1 MSRDKDVKVKTTMG
15 HGGRVV
21 IPSAMRRRLNL
32 KAGEAINVSLE
43 SDGIVITTPA
53 MALRRLQK
61 RFAEAVPASVSL
73 ADELIAERR
82 KEAENE

>member
-1 MSRDKDVKVKTTMG
+1 MSEEKDIQVKTTMG

-61 RFAEAVPASVSL
+61 RFSEVVPSGVSL

-82 KEAENE
+82 REAENE

>member
-1 MSRDKDVKVKTTMG
+1 MSEEKDIHFKTTMG

-61 RFAEAVPASVSL
+61 RFSEVVPSGVSL